1 MPITEVLAAS
11 PALFTAFASVL
22 GLIVGSFLNVV
33 IHRVPKML
41 EAEFRHEC
49 ACLDLPDDAEPPARP
64 VYNLVLPRSAC
75 PHCNTPIAGYDNIPV
90 VSWLLLR
97 GRCRHCKAPI
107 SVRYPAIELLSGV
120 LTACAAAHFG
130 FGMAALGAM
139 CFVWTMIALF
149 FIDADTFLLPDSITL
164 PFLWLGLGFNL
175 AGTYVTL
182 PHAVV
187 GAMGGYLCLWLVYW
201 AFKLITGKEGMGYGD
216 FKLLAGLGAWLGW
229 QSLPVIILLSSV
241 AGSLIGIALVL
252 LSRLGWNTRLPFGP
266 YLAVAGVAALFW
278 GPALQTLIWH

>member
-1 MPITEVLAAS
+1 MSGLNVLAAS
-11 PALFTAFASVL
+11 PALYLTYAIVF

-33 IHRVPKML
+33 IHRIPKML

-49 ACLDLPDDAEPPARP
+49 ACLDLPDDAELPARP

-75 PHCNTPIAGYDNIPV
+75 PQCGNPIAAYDNIPV

-97 GRCRHCKAPI
+97 GKCRHCKAPI

-120 LTACAAAHFG
+120 LTGAMAAHFG
-130 FGMAALGAM
+130 FSLQALGAM
-139 CFVWTMIALF
+139 LFCWTMIVLF

-164 PFLWLGLGFNL
+164 PFLWLGLAFNL
-175 AGTYVTL
+175 SGTYTPL

-187 GAMGGYLCLWLVYW
+187 GAMAGYLTLWLVYW
-201 AFKLITGKEGMGYGD
+201 VFKLVTGKEGMGYGD

-229 QSLPVIILLSSV
+229 QNLPIIILLSSV
-241 AGSLIGIALVL
+241 AGSIIGIALIV

-266 YLAVAGVAALFW
+266 YLAVAGIAALAW
-278 GPALQTLIWH
+278 GPALQSLIWH